1 MRAFVAIELPAHWK
15 DGLHGVQRD
24 LEDVVPDHSIRWV
37 RRDGIHLTLK
47 FLGELEPAIVELLS
61 IKLKAPIAEL
71 TSPALGIENVG
82 CFPNPN
88 RPQVIWAGL
97 RGDLVL
103 LGQIQETIEGVCL
116 EAGVRGSKRPFQP
129 HLTLGRVRRQTS
141 RSQSRVLAAAI
152 KKYELGQFETW
163 QAAEIILI
171 HSDLQPTGAV
181 YAPIEKFSFGP
192 GELSS

>member
-1 MRAFVAIELPAHWK
+1 M
-15 DGLHGVQRD
+15 HGVQRD
-24 LEDVVPDHSIRWV
+24 LEVHVPDHSIRWV

-47 FLGELEPAIVELLS
+47 FLGELELAIVDLLS
-61 IKLKAPIAEL
+61 INLQAPIADL
-71 TSPALGIENVG
+71 AYPTLGIENVG

-129 HLTLGRVRRQTS
+129 NLTLGRIRRQTS

-152 KKYELGQFETW
+152 KKYELGQFETF
-163 QAAEIILI
+163 QAVEITLI

-181 YAPIEKFSFGP
+181 CAPIENFSFGP
-192 GELSS
+192 G